1 MFIDFCTSCGTF
13 DSTSFTTKEKEV
25 IQSFSD
31 IVTNIYEKAKE
42 HTDSYNDCKANVLA
56 DFICDL
62 VAINDDYYTKEDFLN
77 NLKHP
82 ESFEMNLNSYMKT
95 LDQVTLERYS
105 GNMADDARNISTE
118 LYNYL

>member
-1 MFIDFCTSCGTF
+1 MFIDFCTSCGSF
-13 DSTSFTTKEKEV
+13 DSTSFTAKEKEI

-31 IVTNIYEKAKE
+31 IVTNIYNKAKKY
-42 HTDSYNDCKANVLA
+42 TDTYNDCKANILA

-82 ESFEMNLNSYMKT
+82 ETFENSLNTYMKT
-95 LDQVTLERYS
+95 LDKDTLKRYS
-105 GNMADDARNISTE
+105 GDNPDDARNISTE

>member
-1 MFIDFCTSCGTF
+1 MFTEFCTSCGNF
-13 DSTSFTTKEKEV
+13 DSTSFTAKEKEI

-31 IVTNIYEKAKE
+31 IVTNIYNKAKKY
-42 HTDSYNDCKANVLA
+42 TDTYNDCKANVLA

-77 NLKHP
+77 NIKHP
-82 ESFEMNLNSYMKT
+82 KSFEKSLNSYMKT
-95 LDQVTLERYS
+95 LDEDTLKRYS
-105 GNMADDARNISTE
+105 GDNPDDARNISTE